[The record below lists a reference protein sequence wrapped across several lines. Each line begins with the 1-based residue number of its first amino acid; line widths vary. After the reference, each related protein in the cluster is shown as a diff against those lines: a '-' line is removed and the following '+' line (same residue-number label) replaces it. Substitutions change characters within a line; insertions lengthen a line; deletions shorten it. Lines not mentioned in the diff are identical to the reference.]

1 MCFSTI
7 LSLGDIHETSELRGL
22 FFMKHQIKGKRV
34 TKNRTIYSLL
44 QGSINGS
51 VNYNQNIAATIMD
64 IFWTSTLQQSEIVIV
79 TE

>member
-1 MCFSTI
+1 
-7 LSLGDIHETSELRGL
+7 
-22 FFMKHQIKGKRV
+22 MKHQIKGKRV